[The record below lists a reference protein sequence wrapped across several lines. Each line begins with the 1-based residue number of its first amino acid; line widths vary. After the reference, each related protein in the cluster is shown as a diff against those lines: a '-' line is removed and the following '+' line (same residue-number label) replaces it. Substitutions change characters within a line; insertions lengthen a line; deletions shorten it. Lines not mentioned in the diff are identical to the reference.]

1 MTNADRSN
9 ESDIA
14 VFIGLGSNVGDRE
27 ANLRE
32 AIARI
37 EKLGL
42 AVVRES
48 SIYETEPVG
57 LADQPWF
64 LNQVIE
70 TRILAG
76 LTSEHRPA
84 LGDPEAIAT
93 VQAEALLYELLKI
106 EHEMGRAR
114 TIANGPRVIDIDL
127 LLFGDKII
135 AHSKDDEEW
144 PFIDLTVPHP
154 RMHLRRF
161 VLEPLCEIAPEIVHP
176 VLRTTCR
183 EMLASLDDDSRV
195 RVYRQRSPST

>member
-1 MTNADRSN
+1 MTNGRSN

-14 VFIGLGSNVGDRE
+14 VYIGLGSNIGDRE
-27 ANLRE
+27 ANLGE

-57 LADQPWF
+57 LADQSWF

-70 TRILAG
+70 TKIIAG
-76 LTSEHRPA
+76 LTSENGPA
-84 LGDPEAIAT
+84 FGDPEAIVT
-93 VQAEALLYELLKI
+93 VRAEALLSELLKI

-127 LLFGDKII
+127 LLFDDKII
-135 AHSKDDEEW
+135 GHSNEDEEW

-161 VLEPLCEIAPEIVHP
+161 VLEPLCEIAPELVHP
-176 VLRTTCR
+176 VLKKPCH
-183 EMLASLDDDSRV
+183 EMLASLDDASGV
-195 RVYRQRSPST
+195 RIYRQRSPRR

>member
-32 AIARI
+32 AVARI
-37 EKLGL
+37 EKLEL

-64 LNQVIE
+64 LNEVIE

-127 LLFGDKII
+127 LLFDDKII
-135 AHSKDDEEW
+135 GHSNEDGELSFKD
-144 PFIDLTVPHP
+144 PTVPHP

-161 VLEPLCEIAPEIVHP
+161 VLEPLCEIAPELVHP
-176 VLRTTCR
+176 VLKQTCR

-195 RVYRQRSPST
+195 RIYKQR

>member
-9 ESDIA
+9 ESDVA
-14 VFIGLGSNVGDRE
+14 VYIGLGSNIGDRE

-57 LADQPWF
+57 LADQQWF
-64 LNQVIE
+64 LNQVIKI
-70 TRILAG
+70 ILAG
-76 LTSEHRPA
+76 LTPEHAPV
-84 LGDPEAIAT
+84 LDDPEAIAT
-93 VQAEALLYELLKI
+93 VQAEALLCELLKI

-135 AHSKDDEEW
+135 ALSKDDEEW
-144 PFIDLTVPHP
+144 PFVDLIVPHP

-195 RVYRQRSPST
+195 RIYRHRSPSR